1 MSEQLCNSCQINN
14 ETKTAISWCTICEE
28 AFCEQCDKC
37 HKSFK
42 FTAKHKVILMQEIQ
56 SGNSNL
62 KISEVLKC
70 EEYSSKI
77 VEVYCVDHSQP
88 CCNLCAQ
95 LSHRKFENV
104 TSIENPAK
112 GIKQFNLTTTLI
124 KKLDERNKELDE
136 IIAKRKDSMTI
147 FEGTSENIIQEVST
161 LKMVVIDH
169 LNKLEEKIKF
179 DLASSKKHVVMKFT
193 DEINTF
199 SSYKSV
205 SANWQSVLNVSIEQ
219 GSDQQCLMEVNRI
232 DSKMTI
238 LEKEIEETIKKMKE
252 MTIKFVPSD
261 LIEKFKSIVESLG
274 SVDIIE
280 NKFPCTL
287 YIGGYRE
294 RLNFRSGD
302 IKILHR
308 INAAESGLMSAIFI
322 ADNLIITSYYKSNV
336 AKYSLNGELLQ
347 TLAVEKY
354 PLDIT
359 QVDRTQVAISTY
371 KSNKIL
377 FVDISE
383 MKLIRKLDFS
393 DLPVYGL
400 CYADGNSF
408 VISDGSTLTWVSSK
422 GEIIKQKPTRGNSF
436 YVSTSDM
443 KDCIYGDG
451 DNSVSC
457 VVGDRTNF
465 TYTNEQLSSPRGI
478 GIDFEGNIFIAGW
491 SSKNIHQITDDGNL
505 IRTIPIDTF
514 GIRRPWTIRFAPNSN
529 KFVVTCSSSG
539 IVVLCE
545 IS

>member
-1 MSEQLCNSCQINN
+1 MACNLPTNHIVKSMLDKRAIQMSAQLCNSCQINN
-14 ETKTAISWCTICEE
+14 EAITAISWCTICEE

-42 FTAKHKVILMQEIQ
+42 FTAKHKVISIQEIQ

-70 EEYSSKI
+70 EEYSSKNN
-77 VEVYCVDHSQP
+77 EVYCVDHSQP
-88 CCNLCAQ
+88 CCTLCAQ

-124 KKLDERNKELDE
+124 KNLDERNKELDE
-136 IIAKRKDSMTI
+136 IIAKRKDSMNI
-147 FEGTSENIIQEVST
+147 FENTSENIIQEVST

-179 DLASSKKHVVMKFT
+179 DLASSKIHVVMKFT

-205 SANWQSVLNVSIEQ
+205 SANWKSVLNVSIEQ

-232 DSKMTI
+232 GSKMTI
-238 LEKEIEETIKKMKE
+238 LEKEMDETI
-252 MTIKFVPSD
+252 I
-261 LIEKFKSIVESLG
+261 
-274 SVDIIE
+274 
-280 NKFPCTL
+280 
-287 YIGGYRE
+287 
-294 RLNFRSGD
+294 
-302 IKILHR
+302 
-308 INAAESGLMSAIFI
+308 
-322 ADNLIITSYYKSNV
+322 
-336 AKYSLNGELLQ
+336 
-347 TLAVEKY
+347 
-354 PLDIT
+354 
-359 QVDRTQVAISTY
+359 AISTY
-371 KSNKIL
+371 RSNTNL

-400 CYADGNSF
+400 CYADGNLF
-408 VISDGSTLTWVSSK
+408 IISDGSTLTWVSSK
-422 GEIIKQKPTRGNSF
+422 GEIIKQKSTRGNSF

-457 VVGDRTNF
+457 VVGNRTKF
-465 TYTNEQLSSPRGI
+465 TYTSEQLSSPRGI
-478 GIDFEGNIFIAGW
+478 GIDFEGNIYIAGW

-529 KFVVTCSSSG
+529 KLVVTCSSSG
-539 IVVLCE
+539 KVVLCE